1 LPRRHRAAHRKRP
14 PERPLRLTP
23 IIVGLPLLLVA
34 AAVTG
39 AVVHGQSPPPAVT
52 VTDAAQQQDA
62 NPNCTLIVPADPL
75 SAAGLATPYE
85 LTATDQRNGPCRETN
100 PNQTAFVE
108 ATVVDPATGALSVFH
123 PLVVDRG
130 TRPAAAP
137 VTPRLPQGAV
147 VGVWFGFNGTTLT
160 LRDARGPQSSLR
172 QGQCVNGLD
181 GSPFGQFAY
190 CDAPAFFTAAND
202 AIKAAKLKI
211 PALGTAADG
220 RPCPSTRDFTLIDQ
234 DQSDN
239 VTTSY
244 LVGPGRRTAQ
254 NTTANAKRFGTK
266 QTLVNGSDNLLLD
279 AFVDPALGCT
289 PFTAPDIGN
298 GGQPSTS
305 LALDEL
311 QAAAD
316 QAQPVALVPPNDP
329 MAQVDGKVNVTKVNL
344 YRAGADQPPLGPA
357 GNTVAAARNGDANGN
372 AAVRDAARSYCQNMV
387 DLSPRRLVL
396 DRNLTVRSPSPDKA
410 AANNLFTFLAQ
421 RLMNSFTELGCG
433 DLLGSQNPVQVKTNR
448 DGVVVDASI
457 AVPATPPT
465 SVGSAAPPTTARP
478 VDPTAVPDAGS
489 VTADEGDP
497 KTW

>member
-1 LPRRHRAAHRKRP
+1 MPRRHRASHRRRP

-23 IIVGLPLLLVA
+23 IVAGLPLLLVGT
-34 AAVTG
+34 AVTG
-39 AVVHGQSPPPAVT
+39 MVLHGQPIPVIT
-52 VTDAAQQQDA
+52 VADAAQRQA

-85 LTATDQRNGPCRETN
+85 LVATDPRKGPCREVN

-108 ATVVDPATGALSVFH
+108 ATIVDPATGALSVYH

-130 TRPAAAP
+130 TRPAADP
-137 VTPRLPQGAV
+137 IVPRLPQGAV
-147 VGVWFGFNGTTLT
+147 VGLWFGFNGDTLT
-160 LRDARGPQSSLR
+160 LRDTRTRQGDSSLQ

-190 CDAPAFFTAAND
+190 CNAPAFFAAANG
-202 AIKAAKLKI
+202 AIAAGKLKI
-211 PALGTAADG
+211 PALGKATDG
-220 RPCPSTRDFTLIDQ
+220 QPCPTTRDFTLVDQ

-244 LVGPGRRTAQ
+244 LVGPDRRTAQ
-254 NTTANAKRFGTK
+254 NTTANAQRFGTK
-266 QTLVNGSDNLLLD
+266 RTLVNGSDNLLLD

-316 QAQPVALVPPNDP
+316 QAAPVALVPPNDP
-329 MAQVDGKVNVTKVNL
+329 MAQVDGKTNPTKEDF
-344 YRAGADQPPLGPA
+344 YRAGVDQPPLSPA
-357 GNTVAAARNGDANGN
+357 EEEGAAAGGANG
-372 AAVRDAARSYCQNMV
+372 VRGAARAYCQNLV
-387 DLSPRRLVL
+387 DRGPQRLQL
-396 DRNLTVRSPSPDKA
+396 DHDLTVRSPSPDKA

-421 RLMNSFTELGCG
+421 RLMTSFTELGCG
-433 DLLGSQNPVQVKTNR
+433 DLLGTRNPVQVKTDRN
-448 DGVVVDASI
+448 GVAVDATI
-457 AVPATPPT
+457 TAPAPAPLPVPA
-465 SVGSAAPPTTARP
+465 SGAPP
-478 VDPTAVPDAGS
+478 VDPKTVPDADN
-489 VTADEGDP
+489 ARANEGDP
-497 KTW
+497 TTW